1 MKYSLKQLA
10 VFDAVASLESVSA
23 ASRKLSL
30 TQSAVSMSLSQLENV
45 LDRPLFIRQG
55 NRLILSHWGEWLR
68 PKAKKLLQDAQQIE
82 LGLHDEQ
89 LISGQFELCSSQTAA
104 EHLLPDLIS
113 KIDIDFPELRIDFDV
128 KNTKKVIEGILHYE
142 YQLGIIEGR
151 CDDNRIHQES
161 WIDDHLVVIASPR
174 HPFARHETVS
184 LAQLEQA
191 RWVLREEGA
200 GTRRIFDAAIHGLI
214 EHINVWKDYESVSVL
229 KAMVARGNYLSA
241 VPYLDAKRDV
251 AAGTLTILN
260 TPQLNM
266 SRSLSFIWRTDALEN
281 PLRDCVLAEARRM
294 TRRLQREQKN
304 PFDLQGSA

>member
-30 TQSAVSMSLSQLENV
+30 TQSAVSMSLSQLETL
-45 LDRPLFIRQG
+45 LDRPLFIRHG

-68 PKAKKLLQDAQQIE
+68 PKARKLLQDAQQIE
-82 LGLHDEQ
+82 LGLHDEH
-89 LISGQFELCSSQTAA
+89 LISGQFEMCSSQTAA
-104 EHLLPDLIS
+104 KHLLPELIS
-113 KIDIDFPELRIDFDV
+113 KIDMDFPELRIGFTV
-128 KNTKKVIEGILHYE
+128 KNTKNVLEGVLNYE

-151 CDDNRIHQES
+151 CDDNRIQQKS
-161 WIDDHLVVIASPR
+161 WIDDHLVVISSPR

-191 RWVLREEGA
+191 KWVLREEGA

-214 EHINVWKDYESVSVL
+214 EHINVWKEYESVSVL
-229 KAMVARGNYLSA
+229 KSLVERGVYLSCL
-241 VPYLDAKRDV
+241 PYLDVKRDV
-251 AAGTLTILN
+251 EEGKLIILN

-266 SRSLSFIWRTDALEN
+266 SRSLSFIWRTDALDN
-281 PLRDCVLAEARRM
+281 PLRDCVLSEARRLT
-294 TRRLQREQKN
+294 TRLSKEQKI
-304 PFDLQGSA
+304 PIQR